1 MRWNAL
7 FTERWEMIS
16 VRSICWSGGRS
27 GAPPSDLCGEESMQV
42 RRATPGDSTD
52 DSGWRIRGP
61 RTTSWFLA
69 ALPGRAA
76 RAGADALALAVALL
90 VAALLRHDGAISEVD
105 VAGVAELSACAAV
118 VHTVVGIQFGLY
130 TGRWSYGCFEEIA
143 ALAKTAAITTPIVF
157 ILDTML
163 GRLVPRSAIIAAGLI
178 ALVLAAGVR
187 YAVRLFDDHRLRPSP
202 EGGTR
207 VVVMG
212 AGEGAAQA
220 IRSMLRNPSSPYI
233 PVALLDDD
241 PAKRALRI
249 MGVPVAGTRY
259 AMAEVVHR
267 YRADAV
273 LIAIPSAGA
282 DIVRELTELAEPLN
296 VDLKVVPP
304 VVELFGR
311 TVSVDDIRP
320 LSREDLLGRR
330 EIGIDL
336 AAVAGYLEGRRVL
349 VTGAGGSIG
358 SELCRQV
365 ARFNPAR
372 LVMLDRD
379 ESGLHAV
386 QLSLDGRGMLDDR
399 NLVVADIRDQ
409 ERLDEVFAE
418 HRPQVVFHAAALKHL
433 PLLEMHPSEA
443 LKTNIIGTYQ
453 ILQTALRHGVDRL
466 VNISTD
472 KAADPISVLGYSK
485 RITERLTA
493 AADEAARGTYCSV
506 RFGNV
511 LGSRGSVLTA
521 FEAQVQAGGPI
532 TVTHP
537 DVTRFFMTVQEAVR
551 LVIQAGAIDSS
562 SEVLILDMG
571 EPVRIA
577 DVAKRIADAAEQ
589 HISIVYTGLRPG
601 EKLAEVLLGPGEPD
615 HRPNHPLISQAPV
628 PPLDGSVLSLLD
640 PAVPRTDLIAVL
652 RWLSESPAL
661 SSARESRPPAAMPRP
676 GRARAAG
683 RNNKAPGPRQ
693 PEIPVRPGR
702 QP

>member
-1 MRWNAL
+1 MHLRRSSSPW
-7 FTERWEMIS
+7 FSS
-16 VRSICWSGGRS
+16 V
-27 GAPPSDLCGEESMQV
+27 
-42 RRATPGDSTD
+42 
-52 DSGWRIRGP
+52 
-61 RTTSWFLA
+61 LA
-69 ALPGRAA
+69 GRAA
-76 RAGADALALAVALL
+76 RAGTDALALAAALL
-90 VAALLRHDGAISEVD
+90 IATLLRHDGHIGETDIPGLLTLAAV
-105 VAGVAELSACAAV
+105 AAV
-118 VHTVVGIQFGLY
+118 VHTAAGIHFGLY
-130 TGRWSYGCFEEIA
+130 TGRWAYGCFEEIA
-143 ALAKTAAITTPIVF
+143 ALVKTAVVVTPALFV
-157 ILDTML
+157 LDTVL
-163 GRLVPRSAIIAAGLI
+163 GRLVPRSAIIAAGLF

-187 YAVRLFDDHRLRPSP
+187 YTVRLLKDNRLRPSP
-202 EGGTR
+202 EHGIR

-212 AGEGAAQA
+212 AGEGATQV
-220 IRSMLRNPSSPYI
+220 IRAMLRSPRSPYV

-241 PAKRALRI
+241 PAKRTYRV
-249 MGVPVAGTRY
+249 MGVPVAGTRD
-259 AMAEVVHR
+259 AMADVVR
-267 YRADAV
+267 KFDAEAV
-273 LIAIPSAGA
+273 VIAIPSASA
-282 DIVRELTELAEPLN
+282 DLIRALTDLAEPLN

-311 TVSVDDIRP
+311 KVRVEDIRP
-320 LSREDLLGRR
+320 VSHEDLLGRR

-409 ERLDEVFAE
+409 QRLDEVFAE
-418 HRPQVVFHAAALKHL
+418 HKPHVVFHAAALKHL

-453 ILQTALRHGVDRL
+453 ILQTALRHNVDRL

-472 KAADPISVLGYSK
+472 KAADPCSVLGYSK

-493 AADEAARGTYCSV
+493 AADATAPGTYCSV

-521 FEAQVQAGGPI
+521 FAAQVEAGGPI

-537 DVTRFFMTVQEAVR
+537 DVNRYFMTVQEAVR
-551 LVIQAGAIDSS
+551 LVIQAGALESDG
-562 SEVLILDMG
+562 EVLVLDMG

-577 DVAKRIADAAEQ
+577 DVAKRIADSADA
-589 HISIVYTGLRPG
+589 HIQIVYTGLRPG
-601 EKLAEVLLGPGEPD
+601 EKIAEILLGPNEPD

-628 PPLDGSVLSLLD
+628 PPLDGAVLSLLD
-640 PAVPRTDLIAVL
+640 PSAPRSDLIAVL
-652 RWLSESPAL
+652 NWLSESPAL
-661 SSARESRPPAAMPRP
+661 PVPKASSPTAPTAAPAGWHRPAPRSKPRQAEAAAVPPARHS
-676 GRARAAG
+676 
-683 RNNKAPGPRQ
+683 
-693 PEIPVRPGR
+693 
-702 QP
+702 

>member
-1 MRWNAL
+1 MHIR
-7 FTERWEMIS
+7 
-16 VRSICWSGGRS
+16 RSAPDAAAGDPAPGEWRLRS
-27 GAPPSDLCGEESMQV
+27 RRIAP
-42 RRATPGDSTD
+42 
-52 DSGWRIRGP
+52 W
-61 RTTSWFLA
+61 WLA

-76 RAGADALALAVALL
+76 RAGVDAAALGMALL
-90 VAALLRHDGAISEVD
+90 IATLLRHDGDFNQVD
-105 VAGVAELSACAAV
+105 LSGLLILSMLAAV
-118 VHTVVGIQFGLY
+118 VHTVIGMRFGLY

-143 ALAKTAAITTPIVF
+143 ALAKTAALTTPVVF
-157 ILDTML
+157 VLDTLL
-163 GRLVPRSAIIAAGLI
+163 GRLVPRSAIIGAGLI
-178 ALVLAAGVR
+178 ALVLTAGVR
-187 YAVRLFDDHRLRPSP
+187 YAVRLLHDQRLRPSP
-202 EGGTR
+202 EAGTR

-212 AGEGAAQA
+212 AGEGATQV
-220 IRSMLRNPSSPYI
+220 IRAMLRSPFSPYV

-241 PAKRALRI
+241 PAKRTLRV
-249 MGVPVAGTRY
+249 MGVPVAGNRY
-259 AMAEVVHR
+259 AMAEVVR
-267 YRADAV
+267 RFDADAV
-273 LIAIPSAGA
+273 LIAIPSASA
-282 DIVRELTELAEPLN
+282 DLVRELTELVEPLN

-311 TVSVDDIRP
+311 TVSVEDIRP
-320 LSREDLLGRR
+320 VSHADLLGRR

-365 ARFNPAR
+365 ARFHPAR

-409 ERLDEVFAE
+409 QRLDEVFTE

-472 KAADPISVLGYSK
+472 KAAEPVSVLGYSK

-493 AADEAARGTYCSV
+493 AADQATDGTYCSV

-521 FEAQVQAGGPI
+521 FAAQVEAGGPI
-532 TVTHP
+532 TVTHREM
-537 DVTRFFMTVQEAVR
+537 TRYFMTVQEAVR
-551 LVIQAGAIDSS
+551 LVIQAGAIESS
-562 SEVLILDMG
+562 GEVLVLDMG
-571 EPVRIA
+571 EPVRID
-577 DVAKRIADAAEQ
+577 DVARRIAAAADR
-589 HISIVYTGLRPG
+589 HIQIVYTGLRPG
-601 EKLAEVLLGPGEPD
+601 EKLSEVLLGPDEPD
-615 HRPNHPLISQAPV
+615 HRPHHPLISQAPV
-628 PPLDGSVLSLLD
+628 PPLDSAVLSLLD
-640 PAVPRTDLIAVL
+640 PTVPRQDLIAML
-652 RWLSESPAL
+652 RWLAESPAL
-661 SSARESRPPAAMPRP
+661 SAAREVPAPAAMTRSGRGRP
-676 GRARAAG
+676 GTRSKTTAA
-683 RNNKAPGPRQ
+683 RQ
-693 PEIPVRPGR
+693 PEFTVRPGR
-702 QP
+702 LP

>member
-1 MRWNAL
+1 
-7 FTERWEMIS
+7 
-16 VRSICWSGGRS
+16 
-27 GAPPSDLCGEESMQV
+27 MQV
-42 RRATPGDSTD
+42 RRTAPDGTVGDPDPGESRPG
-52 DSGWRIRGP
+52 SP
-61 RTTSWFLA
+61 RTAPWLRA
-69 ALPGRAA
+69 VLPGRAA
-76 RAGADALALAVALL
+76 RAGVDAVALAVALL
-90 VAALLRHDGAISEVD
+90 IATLLRHDGDFEHVHL
-105 VAGVAELSACAAV
+105 VPLLVLAGFAAV
-118 VHTVVGIQFGLY
+118 VHTVAGLRFGLY

-143 ALAKTAAITTPIVF
+143 ALAKTSAVAIPVIF
-157 ILDTML
+157 ILDTLL

-178 ALVLAAGVR
+178 ALVLTAGVR
-187 YAVRLFDDHRLRPSP
+187 YAVRLLNDQRLRPSP
-202 EGGTR
+202 EPGTR

-212 AGEGAAQA
+212 AGEGATQV
-220 IRSMLRNPSSPYI
+220 IRAMLRSPFSPYV

-241 PAKRALRI
+241 PAKRTLRV
-249 MGVPVAGTRY
+249 MGVPVAGNRH
-259 AMAEVVHR
+259 AMAEVVR
-267 YRADAV
+267 RFSADAV

-282 DIVRELTELAEPLN
+282 DLVRELTELAQPLN

-311 TVSVDDIRP
+311 TVSVEDIRP
-320 LSREDLLGRR
+320 VSQADLLGRR

-365 ARFNPAR
+365 ARFHPAR

-409 ERLDEVFAE
+409 QRLDEVFAE

-472 KAADPISVLGYSK
+472 KAAEPVSVLGYSK

-493 AADEAARGTYCSV
+493 AADEAAHGTYCSV

-521 FEAQVQAGGPI
+521 FAAQVEAGGPI

-537 DVTRFFMTVQEAVR
+537 EVTRYFMTVQEAVR

-562 SEVLILDMG
+562 SEVLVLDMG
-571 EPVRIA
+571 EPVRIR
-577 DVAKRIADAAEQ
+577 DVARRIADAAER
-589 HISIVYTGLRPG
+589 HIQIIYTGLRPG
-601 EKLAEVLLGPGEPD
+601 EKLAEILLGPDEPD
-615 HRPNHPLISQAPV
+615 HRPQHPLISQAPV
-628 PPLDGSVLSLLD
+628 PPLDGAVLSLLD
-640 PAVPRTDLIAVL
+640 PAVPRHDLIAVL
-652 RWLSESPAL
+652 RWLAESPAL
-661 SSARESRPPAAMPRP
+661 SPARESPAPVPLARSGRNRP
-676 GRARAAG
+676 GARSKTTA
-683 RNNKAPGPRQ
+683 PRQ
-693 PEIPVRPGR
+693 PEFTVRPGR

>member
-1 MRWNAL
+1 
-7 FTERWEMIS
+7 
-16 VRSICWSGGRS
+16 
-27 GAPPSDLCGEESMQV
+27 MQV
-42 RRATPGDSTD
+42 RRAAPGDSTD
-52 DSGWRIRGP
+52 DSTPGNWPGRGP
-61 RTTSWFLA
+61 RMAPWFLA

-76 RAGADALALAVALL
+76 RAGADALALSVALL
-90 VAALLRHDGAISEVD
+90 VATLLRHDGVFAQVD
-105 VAGVAELSACAAV
+105 VSGLLVLSAVAAV
-118 VHTVVGIQFGLY
+118 VHTIAGIRFGLY

-143 ALAKTAAITTPIVF
+143 ALAKTATLTTPVLF
-157 ILDTML
+157 VLDTLL
-163 GRLVPRSAIIAAGLI
+163 GRMVPRSAIIAAGLI

-187 YAVRLFDDHRLRPSP
+187 YAARLLNDQRLRPSP
-202 EGGTR
+202 EPGTR

-212 AGEGAAQA
+212 AGEGAAQVVRA
-220 IRSMLRNPSSPYI
+220 MLRSPFSPYV

-241 PAKRALRI
+241 PAKRTLQI
-249 MGVPVAGTRY
+249 MGVPVAGNRN
-259 AMAEVVHR
+259 AMADVVMR
-267 YRADAV
+267 FSADAV

-282 DIVRELTELAEPLN
+282 ETIRELTVLAEPLN

-320 LSREDLLGRR
+320 VSHADLLGRR

-336 AAVAGYLEGRRVL
+336 AAVAGYLQGRRVL

-365 ARFNPAR
+365 ARFHPAR

-409 ERLDEVFAE
+409 ERLDEIFAE

-453 ILQTALRHGVDRL
+453 VLQTALRHGVDRL

-472 KAADPISVLGYSK
+472 KAAEPTSVLGYSK

-493 AADEAARGTYCSV
+493 AADESAHGTYCSV

-521 FEAQVQAGGPI
+521 FEAQVEAGGPI

-537 DVTRFFMTVQEAVR
+537 EVSRFFMTVQEAVR
-551 LVIQAGAIDSS
+551 LVIQAGAIDTTG
-562 SEVLILDMG
+562 EVLVLDMG
-571 EPVRIA
+571 EPIRIA
-577 DVAKRIADAAEQ
+577 DVARRIADASER
-589 HISIVYTGLRPG
+589 HIQIVYTGLRPG
-601 EKLAEVLLGPGEPD
+601 EKLQEVLLGPGEPD

-640 PAVPRTDLIAVL
+640 PTVPRADLIAVL
-652 RWLSESPAL
+652 RWLAESPAL
-661 SSARESRPPAAMPRP
+661 SPTSETKPSTRRPHA
-676 GRARAAG
+676 GG
-683 RNNKAPGPRQ
+683 RNKRQ
-693 PEIPVRPGR
+693 PEFTLRLGR
-702 QP
+702 HP

>member
-1 MRWNAL
+1 MR
-7 FTERWEMIS
+7 I
-16 VRSICWSGGRS
+16 
-27 GAPPSDLCGEESMQV
+27 
-42 RRATPGDSTD
+42 RRAP
-52 DSGWRIRGP
+52 WLFAP
-61 RTTSWFLA
+61 V
-69 ALPGRAA
+69 PNRAA
-76 RAGADALALAVALL
+76 RAGADALALATALL
-90 VAALLRHDGAISEVD
+90 LATVLRHDGDFAQCNLSG
-105 VAGVAELSACAAV
+105 VAGLAAVAAV
-118 VHTVVGIQFGLY
+118 VHSVVGLQFGLY
-130 TGRWSYGCFEEIA
+130 TGRWSYGCFEEIL
-143 ALAKTAAITTPIVF
+143 ALAKTAAITTPVIF
-157 ILDTML
+157 ALDTVL
-163 GRLVPRSAIIAAGLI
+163 GRLVPRSAIVAAGLI
-178 ALVLAAGVR
+178 ALVLAAGIR
-187 YAVRLFDDHRLRPSP
+187 YAARWLTDHQLRPSL
-202 EGGTR
+202 ERASR

-212 AGEGAAQA
+212 AGEGATQV
-220 IRSMLRNPSSPYI
+220 IRAMLRTPSSPYV

-241 PAKRALRI
+241 PAKRSLRI
-249 MGVPVAGTRY
+249 MGVPVAGTRS
-259 AMAEVVHR
+259 AMVDVVR
-267 YRADAV
+267 KYDADAV

-282 DIVRELTELAEPLN
+282 DLIRELTDLAAPLN

-304 VVELFGR
+304 VIELFGR
-311 TVSVDDIRP
+311 TVGVADIR
-320 LSREDLLGRR
+320 SISHADLLGRR

-336 AAVAGYLEGRRVL
+336 DAVAGYLEGRRVL

-365 ARFNPAR
+365 AQFRPAR

-409 ERLDEVFAE
+409 QRLDEVFAE
-418 HRPQVVFHAAALKHL
+418 HRPQVLFHAAALKHL

-453 ILQTALRHGVDRL
+453 ILQTALAHGVDRL

-472 KAADPISVLGYSK
+472 KAADPVSVLGYSK

-493 AADEAARGTYCSV
+493 AADESARGTFCSV

-521 FEAQVQAGGPI
+521 FEAQVRAGGPI

-551 LVIQAGAIDSS
+551 LVIQAGAFDSAG
-562 SEVLILDMG
+562 EVMVLDMG
-571 EPVRIA
+571 EPVRIR

-589 HISIVYTGLRPG
+589 HIQIVYTGLRPG
-601 EKLAEVLLGPGEPD
+601 EKLEEVLLGPGEAD
-615 HRPNHPLISQAPV
+615 LRPNHPLISQAPV

-640 PAVPRTDLIAVL
+640 ATAPRADLIAVL
-652 RWLSESPAL
+652 RWLAESPAL
-661 SSARESRPPAAMPRP
+661 SPTREHAAPAATARSGRFRP
-676 GRARAAG
+676 AG
-683 RNNKAPGPRQ
+683 RSRTAPRQ
-693 PEIPVRPGR
+693 PEVTVRPGR

>member
-1 MRWNAL
+1 M
-7 FTERWEMIS
+7 
-16 VRSICWSGGRS
+16 
-27 GAPPSDLCGEESMQV
+27 APWL
-42 RRATPGDSTD
+42 
-52 DSGWRIRGP
+52 
-61 RTTSWFLA
+61 LA

-90 VAALLRHDGAISEVD
+90 VATLLRHDGD
-105 VAGVAELSACAAV
+105 VAQVEWTGLLVLAALAGVV
-118 VHTVVGIQFGLY
+118 QTVVGIQFGLY

-143 ALAKTAAITTPIVF
+143 TLAKTAAVTTPVVF
-157 ILDTML
+157 ILDTL
-163 GRLVPRSAIIAAGLI
+163 VGRLVPRSAIIGAGLI

-187 YAVRLFDDHRLRPSP
+187 YAARLLKDHRMRPSP
-202 EGGTR
+202 EHGAR

-212 AGEGAAQA
+212 AGEGAAQV
-220 IRSMLRNPSSPYI
+220 IRAMLRSPSSPYVPI
-233 PVALLDDD
+233 ALLDDD
-241 PAKRALRI
+241 PSKRTLRI
-249 MGVPVAGTRY
+249 MGVPVVGTRHT
-259 AMAEVVHR
+259 MADVVR
-267 YRADAV
+267 RVRADAV
-273 LIAIPSAGA
+273 VIAIPSAGA
-282 DIVRELTELAEPLN
+282 DLVRELTELARPLN

-311 TVSVDDIRP
+311 TVSVEDIRP
-320 LSREDLLGRR
+320 VSHADLLGRR
-330 EIGIDL
+330 EVGIDL

-365 ARFNPAR
+365 ARFHPAH

-386 QLSLDGRGMLDDR
+386 QLSLDGRGLLDDR

-409 ERLDEVFAE
+409 QRLDEVFAE

-453 ILQTALRHGVDRL
+453 ILQTALRHKVDRL

-472 KAADPISVLGYSK
+472 KAADPVSVLGYSK

-493 AADEAARGTYCSV
+493 AADEATTGTFCSV

-521 FEAQVQAGGPI
+521 FAAQVESGGPI
-532 TVTHP
+532 TVTDP
-537 DVTRFFMTVQEAVR
+537 AVSRFFMTVQEAVR
-551 LVIQAGAIDSS
+551 LVIQAGAIDSKG
-562 SEVLILDMG
+562 EVLVLDMG

-577 DVAKRIADAAEQ
+577 DVARRLADAAER
-589 HISIVYTGLRPG
+589 HIQIVYTGLRPG
-601 EKLAEVLLGPGEPD
+601 EKLQEILLGPGEPD

-628 PPLDGSVLSLLD
+628 PPLDGAALSLLD
-640 PAVPRTDLIAVL
+640 PTVPRKDLIAVL
-652 RWLSESPAL
+652 RWLAESPAL
-661 SSARESRPPAAMPRP
+661 SAARAPNQPAAVSRP
-676 GRARAAG
+676 GRSRPGG
-683 RNNKAPGPRQ
+683 RNKAPAPRQ
-693 PEIPVRPGR
+693 PEFTVRPGR
-702 QP
+702 QL

>member
-1 MRWNAL
+1 
-7 FTERWEMIS
+7 
-16 VRSICWSGGRS
+16 
-27 GAPPSDLCGEESMQV
+27 MQV
-42 RRATPGDSTD
+42 RRAAPETTALG
-52 DSGWRIRGP
+52 GWRAGSP
-61 RTTSWFLA
+61 RKPSWLPA
-69 ALPGRAA
+69 VLPGRAA
-76 RAGADALALAVALL
+76 RAGVDAAALGLALLIAT
-90 VAALLRHDGAISEVD
+90 LLRHDGDLYRVD
-105 VAGVAELSACAAV
+105 LSGLLILALVAAV
-118 VHTVVGIQFGLY
+118 VHTGAGMRFGLY

-143 ALAKTAAITTPIVF
+143 ALAKTAAVTTPVVF
-157 ILDTML
+157 ILDTLL
-163 GRLVPRSAIIAAGLI
+163 GRLVPRSSIIGAGLI
-178 ALVLAAGVR
+178 ALVLTAGVR
-187 YAVRLFDDHRLRPSP
+187 YAVRLLNDQRLRPSP
-202 EGGTR
+202 EAGTR

-212 AGEGAAQA
+212 AGEGATQV
-220 IRSMLRNPSSPYI
+220 IRAMLRSPFSPYV

-241 PAKRALRI
+241 PAKRTLRV
-249 MGVPVAGTRY
+249 MGVPVAGNRH
-259 AMAEVVHR
+259 AMADVVRR
-267 YRADAV
+267 YGADAV
-273 LIAIPSAGA
+273 LIAIPSAKA
-282 DIVRELTELAEPLN
+282 DLVRELTELAEPLN

-311 TVSVDDIRP
+311 TVSVEDIRP
-320 LSREDLLGRR
+320 VSHADLLGRR

-365 ARFNPAR
+365 ARFHPAQ

-409 ERLDEVFAE
+409 QRLDEVFTE

-472 KAADPISVLGYSK
+472 KAAEPVSVLGFSK

-493 AADEAARGTYCSV
+493 AADEAAHGTFCSV

-521 FEAQVQAGGPI
+521 FAAQVEAGGPI

-537 DVTRFFMTVQEAVR
+537 EMTRYFMTVQEAVR

-562 SEVLILDMG
+562 REVLVLDMG
-571 EPVRIA
+571 EPVRID
-577 DVAKRIADAAEQ
+577 DVARRIAAAAER
-589 HISIVYTGLRPG
+589 HIQIVYTGLRPG
-601 EKLAEVLLGPGEPD
+601 EKLAEVLLGPAEPD
-615 HRPNHPLISQAPV
+615 HRPHHPLISQAPV
-628 PPLDGSVLSLLD
+628 PPLDGAVLSLLD
-640 PAVPRTDLIAVL
+640 PTVPRQDLIAVL
-652 RWLSESPAL
+652 RWLAESPAL
-661 SSARESRPPAAMPRP
+661 SPARLTPAPVALTRP
-676 GRARAAG
+676 GRNRNKTTAA
-683 RNNKAPGPRQ
+683 
-693 PEIPVRPGR
+693 
-702 QP
+702 

>member
-1 MRWNAL
+1 
-7 FTERWEMIS
+7 
-16 VRSICWSGGRS
+16 
-27 GAPPSDLCGEESMQV
+27 MQV
-42 RRATPGDSTD
+42 RRAAPGEATEDP
-52 DSGWRIRGP
+52 GP
-61 RTTSWFLA
+61 GEWWDPGPGTAPWLLA

-90 VAALLRHDGAISEVD
+90 IATLLRHDGHLAYVD
-105 VAGVAELSACAAV
+105 LSGLAVLAACAAV
-118 VHTVVGIQFGLY
+118 VHTVAGMRFGLY

-143 ALAKTAAITTPIVF
+143 ALAKTAAITTPVVF
-157 ILDTML
+157 VLDTLL

-178 ALVLAAGVR
+178 ALVLASGVR
-187 YAVRLFDDHRLRPSP
+187 YSVRLLHDQRLRPSP
-202 EGGTR
+202 EHGAR

-212 AGEGAAQA
+212 AGEGAAQV
-220 IRSMLRNPSSPYI
+220 IRAMLRSPFSPYI

-241 PAKRALRI
+241 PAKRTLRI
-249 MGVPVAGTRY
+249 MGVPVAGNRH
-259 AMAEVVHR
+259 AMAEVVRR

-282 DIVRELTELAEPLN
+282 DLVRALSDLAQPLN

-311 TVSVDDIRP
+311 TVRVEDIRP
-320 LSREDLLGRR
+320 VSHVDLLGRR

-358 SELCRQV
+358 SELCRQI
-365 ARFNPAR
+365 ARFHPAR

-386 QLSLDGRGMLDDR
+386 QLSIDGRGMLDDR

-409 ERLDEVFAE
+409 QRLDEVFTE

-443 LKTNIIGTYQ
+443 LKTNVIGTYQ
-453 ILQTALRHGVDRL
+453 ILQTALRHNVDRL

-472 KAADPISVLGYSK
+472 KAADPVSVLGYSK

-493 AADEAARGTYCSV
+493 AADESTAGTYCSV

-521 FEAQVQAGGPI
+521 FAAQVESGGPI
-532 TVTHP
+532 TVTDP
-537 DVTRFFMTVQEAVR
+537 DVTRYFMTVQEAVR
-551 LVIQAGAIDSS
+551 LVIQAGALDSS
-562 SEVLILDMG
+562 GEVLVLDMG

-577 DVAKRIADAAEQ
+577 DVARRLADAADG
-589 HISIVYTGLRPG
+589 HIQIVYTGLRPG
-601 EKLAEVLLGPGEPD
+601 EKMQEVLLGPGEPD

-628 PPLDGSVLSLLD
+628 PPLDGAVLSLLD
-640 PAVPRTDLIAVL
+640 PAVPRMDLIAVL
-652 RWLSESPAL
+652 RWLAESPAL
-661 SSARESRPPAAMPRP
+661 SAAHETKPPAPSPNGRTRP
-676 GRARAAG
+676 AAR
-683 RNNKAPGPRQ
+683 NKTAPSRL
-693 PEIPVRPGR
+693 PEFTVHPGR